1 MSELACIIQSKE
13 RKIMSRTKGYIG
25 EVVSGKKLAEHAKK
39 IYNAQYLENE
49 IDSDIN
55 VSDLLLIKL
64 TKKDE
69 VWGDNIYALVCDEG
83 VGWEQQSRSL
93 INVPTNIGAMG
104 LYNGSVDMSV
114 GLIKSCLTGETADIS
129 EFVRTFGSR
138 LDSNVYLWQSQMLEP
153 TSV

>member
-1 MSELACIIQSKE
+1 
-13 RKIMSRTKGYIG
+13 MSRTKGYIG
-25 EVVSGKKLAEHAKK
+25 EVVSGEKLAEHAKK

-49 IDSDIN
+49 IDNNIE

-83 VGWEQQSRSL
+83 VGWEQQDRSL
-93 INVPTNIGAMG
+93 INVPTNLGGFG
-104 LYNGSVDMSV
+104 LYNGSVKMSV

-138 LDSNVYLWQSQMLEP
+138 LDNNVALWQDLMVEP
-153 TSV
+153 ANV